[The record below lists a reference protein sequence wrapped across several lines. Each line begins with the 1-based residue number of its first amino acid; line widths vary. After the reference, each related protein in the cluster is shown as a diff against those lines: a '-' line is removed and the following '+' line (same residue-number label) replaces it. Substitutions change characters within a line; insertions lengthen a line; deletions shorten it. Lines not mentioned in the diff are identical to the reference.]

1 MLADLANR
9 RLSYDENTTRLR
21 RIIAEDG
28 GQPEPQALCELLEI
42 PREKWQNAVEGYLN
56 TRRFDLIV
64 RPEDFWPPAAR
75 QGAQRYL
82 SERRRHGNAEIARR
96 FDANRKTNVSHLDN
110 LRERLRQ
117 ERSNYNRDYQF
128 GGAIDAPDN
137 AAYEAEQ
144 SKLAE
149 TATVRDYE
157 VHILN
162 RLLDRYERSAH
173 FRRTPEEQAS
183 ARGVFLPFDRRTFRE
198 YWIEEDPAYRRE
210 INGAARTLAA
220 QGLVQI
226 YWARLG
232 RDTEIAKVG
241 LNLQRLDDAYRIAGR
256 RPRRDKEAALRQL
269 AERWLERWAAASS
282 VLAGLADTGSAA
294 AYGATDPSDSD
305 LSGAP
310 RIWGQAL
317 LRAVLDGLQQ
327 HRTLPLDLDLDRP
340 QDLDAL
346 CRVLDALTVLD
357 AEEPRRP
364 GICAGRAGPGRCRS
378 GSGIVGTHCQS
389 AAPAGGRASGTT
401 PQGGAPGPCGIP
413 VGPGVARGGG
423 AGGGSGGRERRG
435 RAHRGEPDQ
444 LPRTR
449 RPAGP
454 VRHGAVDAPAL
465 PGGVSQPGAPPIAG
479 QAVAVDPAGGK
490 VRPLLP
496 LGRPG
501 SGRPFATSW
510 RRC

>member
-1 MLADLANR
+1 MQRVLADLANR

-183 ARGVFLPFDRRTFRE
+183 ARGVFLPFEPPDVPRILDRGGPRLSPGDQRRRP
-198 YWIEEDPAYRRE
+198 DPGSPGPGADLLGSPGARHRDRQGGPEPAEARRRLPYRR
-210 INGAARTLAA
+210 
-220 QGLVQI
+220 
-226 YWARLG
+226 
-232 RDTEIAKVG
+232 
-241 LNLQRLDDAYRIAGR
+241 
-256 RPRRDKEAALRQL
+256 PP
-269 AERWLERWAAASS
+269 
-282 VLAGLADTGSAA
+282 
-294 AYGATDPSDSD
+294 AT
-305 LSGAP
+305 
-310 RIWGQAL
+310 
-317 LRAVLDGLQQ
+317 
-327 HRTLPLDLDLDRP
+327 
-340 QDLDAL
+340 
-346 CRVLDALTVLD
+346 
-357 AEEPRRP
+357 P
-364 GICAGRAGPGRCRS
+364 G
-378 GSGIVGTHCQS
+378 
-389 AAPAGGRASGTT
+389 
-401 PQGGAPGPCGIP
+401 
-413 VGPGVARGGG
+413 
-423 AGGGSGGRERRG
+423 
-435 RAHRGEPDQ
+435 
-444 LPRTR
+444 
-449 RPAGP
+449 
-454 VRHGAVDAPAL
+454 
-465 PGGVSQPGAPPIAG
+465 
-479 QAVAVDPAGGK
+479 
-490 VRPLLP
+490 
-496 LGRPG
+496 
-501 SGRPFATSW
+501 
-510 RRC
+510 